1 VGTEPTLVGQHALRQ
16 EDDLAV
22 CRLVG
27 PFREADAAPFH
38 AFLDRVYESSG
49 RCLVLADVSAMTKID
64 AEARR
69 YAAEWNA
76 KRRMTAIAVVGANAA
91 IRVIASM
98 MVTAIGLVHQRSTAP
113 VEFVKEEAEA
123 RRWLAAQ
130 RERVIA
136 RGGA

>member
-1 VGTEPTLVGQHALRQ
+1 MGQHVLRQ
-16 EDDLAV
+16 EGDLAV

-27 PFREADAAPFH
+27 PFTAADAVPFH
-38 AFLDRVYESSG
+38 ALLDRVYESSG

-69 YAAEWNA
+69 YAARWNEQ
-76 KRRMTAIAVVGANAA
+76 RRMTALAVVGANPA
-91 IRVIASM
+91 IRVIATM
-98 MVTAIGLVHQRSTAP
+98 MVKAIGLVQQRSTAP

-130 RERVIA
+130 RERVVA